1 MENALMKSPNG
12 ATRVSFVAVTAQVCA
27 VTATYGANFASERSV
42 TSFEWSRA
50 MANFSVEALFKAA
63 FTKKF
68 GRWLQAVGGGRKL
81 RRRGHRPMSA
91 RRAVD
96 EAGRLW

>member
-12 ATRVSFVAVTAQVCA
+12 AIRVSFGAVTAQVCA
-27 VTATYGANFASERSV
+27 VTATYGANISSERSV
-42 TSFEWSRA
+42 TSFEWSCA

-63 FTKKF
+63 FTKKVVL
-68 GRWLQAVGGGRKL
+68 WLQAVGGGRQL

-96 EAGRLW
+96 EVGRLW

>member
-1 MENALMKSPNG
+1 
-12 ATRVSFVAVTAQVCA
+12 
-27 VTATYGANFASERSV
+27 
-42 TSFEWSRA
+42 

-63 FTKKF
+63 FTKKVV
-68 GRWLQAVGGGRKL
+68 RWLQAVGGGRQL

-96 EAGRLW
+96 EVGRLW

>member
-68 GRWLQAVGGGRKL
+68 VRWLQAVGGGRKL
-81 RRRGHRPMSA
+81 RRRGRRPMSA